1 MRNVRQAQMYDKQ
14 QYSLTEPFYLK
25 NERRNVSMDKVQLE
39 ERVKELNQL
48 LHDTGY
54 AYYVL
59 DKPLVP
65 DAVYDQYLQELIDI
79 ESEFPDLIYP
89 DSPTQ
94 RVGGTIL
101 QGFNKVAHTHP
112 MLSLSNA
119 FGREDLDDFDRRIR
133 ASIGDD
139 FSYVCELKIDGLAI
153 SLTYE
158 NGVFVRGATR
168 GDGRVGEDITEN
180 LKTIRSIPLRLKK
193 PVTIELRGEA
203 YMPKKSFI
211 ALNEFRVEQ
220 EEEKFANPRNAAAGS
235 LRQLDPKIAA
245 SRNLAIFVYGIGGDG
260 EAYQLDSHAEA
271 LDYLDELG
279 FQTNNE
285 RKTCH
290 SIDEVQAYIEK
301 WTTKRPDLAY
311 EIDGIVIKVNRYVHQ
326 QELGFTAKS
335 PRWAT
340 AYKFPAEEVV
350 TTLLDIEL
358 TVGRTGALTPTA
370 ILEPVKVAGTTVGR
384 ASLHN
389 EDLIRD
395 KDIRIGDTVII
406 RKAGDIIPEV
416 VAVVMEARKEDLPV
430 YKMPTHCPVCES
442 ELVRIEGEVALRC
455 VNPQCPA
462 QITEGLIHFVSR
474 NAMNID
480 GLGEKVVEQLFREGL
495 IHDVSDLFTLTK
507 DQLIQLD
514 RMGDKSATN
523 LVAAIE
529 ASKQNSMERVLFGL
543 GIRHVGEKA
552 AKILS
557 EELGD
562 MKTLAQA
569 TPEQLITI
577 HEIGDKMADSVVRY
591 FDNEEV
597 QELIKRLEDLGVNL
611 SYTGKKVDLSNL
623 NHVLTGKTVV
633 LTGKL
638 EQLTRQEAKEK
649 IELVGGTVAGSV
661 SKKTDI
667 VIAGEDA
674 GSKLDKAQTLGIP
687 VWDENRLI
695 EELN

>member
-1 MRNVRQAQMYDKQ
+1 
-14 QYSLTEPFYLK
+14 
-25 NERRNVSMDKVQLE
+25 MDKVQLE
-39 ERVKELNQL
+39 QRVKELNQL

-59 DKPLVP
+59 DQPLVP
-65 DAVYDQYLQELIDI
+65 DAVYDQYLQELIEI
-79 ESEFPDLIYP
+79 ETEYPDLIFP

-101 QGFNKVAHTHP
+101 QGFKKVSHTHP

-119 FGREDLDDFDRRIR
+119 FGRDDLDDFDRRIR
-133 ASIGDD
+133 SSIGDE
-139 FSYVCELKIDGLAI
+139 FTYVCELKIDGLAI
-153 SLTYE
+153 SLSYE

-193 PVTIELRGEA
+193 PVTLEVRGEA

-211 ALNEFRVEQ
+211 SLNEFRVAN

-245 SRNLAIFVYGIGGDG
+245 SRNLSIFVYSIGGDG
-260 EAYQLDSHAEA
+260 EALGIDSHADA
-271 LDYLDELG
+271 LNYLDELG
-279 FQTNNE
+279 FKTNKE
-285 RKTCH
+285 RQVCET
-290 SIDEVQAYIEK
+290 IDEVQTYIEK
-301 WTTKRPDLAY
+301 WSEQRLKLPY
-311 EIDGIVIKVNRYVHQ
+311 EIDGIVIKINRYVHQ
-326 QELGFTAKS
+326 QDLGFTAKS

-340 AYKFPAEEVV
+340 AYKFPAEEVK
-350 TTLLDIEL
+350 TKLIDIEL
-358 TVGRTGALTPTA
+358 TVGRTGVLTPTA
-370 ILEPVKVAGTTVGR
+370 ILEPVQVAGTTVGR

-389 EDLIRD
+389 EDLIRE

-416 VAVVMEARKEDLPV
+416 VAVVMAERQENAISFD
-430 YKMPTHCPVCES
+430 MPTHCPVCES

-462 QITEGLIHFVSR
+462 QITEGIIHFVSR

-495 IHDVSDLFTLTK
+495 IRDVSDLYTVTK
-507 DQLIQLD
+507 EQLVQLE
-514 RMGDKSATN
+514 RMGEKSANN
-523 LVAAIE
+523 LIDSII

-552 AKILS
+552 ARILS
-557 EELGD
+557 EEFGD
-562 MKTLAQA
+562 IISLSKA
-569 TPEQLITI
+569 TNEQLVAI
-577 HEIGDKMADSVVRY
+577 HEIGDKMADSVMSY

-597 QELIKRLEDLGVNL
+597 QELIQRLEDVGVNL

-623 NHVLTGKTVV
+623 DHFLTGKTVV

-649 IELVGGTVAGSV
+649 IELLGGTVSGSV

-674 GSKLDKAQTLGIP
+674 GSKLDKAHSLNIP

-695 EELN
+695 EELNQ